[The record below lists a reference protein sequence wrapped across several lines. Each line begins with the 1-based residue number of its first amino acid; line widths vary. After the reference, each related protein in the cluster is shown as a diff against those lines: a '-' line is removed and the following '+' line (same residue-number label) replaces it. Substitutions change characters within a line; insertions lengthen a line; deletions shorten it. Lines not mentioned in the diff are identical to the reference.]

1 MINALNLGGD
11 DDEYDEYN
19 IIDLDDN
26 TFSMTATFNYDE
38 RLEDGTMVDV
48 VATDTFVFNKTK

>member
-1 MINALNLGGD
+1 
-11 DDEYDEYN
+11 
-19 IIDLDDN
+19 
-26 TFSMTATFNYDE
+26 MTATFNYDE